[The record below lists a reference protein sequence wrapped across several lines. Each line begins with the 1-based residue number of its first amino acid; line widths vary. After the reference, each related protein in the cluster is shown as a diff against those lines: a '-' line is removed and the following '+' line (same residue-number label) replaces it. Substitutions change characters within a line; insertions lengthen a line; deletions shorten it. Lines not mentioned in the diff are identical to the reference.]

1 MLRLQLKPIILQIVF
16 KWHFKFRKLIYKYRV
31 ISIRSDADFFPIQY
45 VSIAFTEFEVSWNL
59 KFRSKSLC
67 LNLAWNYSMNQF
79 HPNPIQ
85 WNQKRPPL
93 VYFKPCACNDPFRT
107 FSFSRFHAVPGVLNF
122 SLLIRI
128 QTKKFVFFLQTHFSS
143 SLPLHCFALL
153 ISF

>member
-1 MLRLQLKPIILQIVF
+1 MLRLQLKPIIPQIVF
-16 KWHFKFRKLIYKYRV
+16 KWHFEFRKLIYKYRV

-67 LNLAWNYSMNQF
+67 LNLSWNYSMNQF

-93 VYFKPCACNDPFRT
+93 VYFKPCACNDPSRT
-107 FSFSRFHAVPGVLNF
+107 FSFSRFQHRSRCFEFFPPHSYPN
-122 SLLIRI
+122 
-128 QTKKFVFFLQTHFSS
+128 KKVCVFSS
-143 SLPLHCFALL
+143 NSFQLLSPTSLFCTFN
-153 ISF
+153 